1 MRYFQALPNILNTD
15 YNGNQVVVKNLITK
29 AVLTDTLLYDPLIF
43 YQYDIQDQDTPE
55 SIANKYYG
63 DPYRFWLVLL
73 PNQILDPQWGW
84 PMSQKLFGDYLND
97 KYSALAAANNQTV
110 QAYTQG
116 TIQNYIKQIQ
126 TTDNLSQNTT
136 IRTYTLDANAYAN
149 TFPGSPQ
156 TIGSGAYSV
165 TITTTKYTQYILDY
179 ELQQNEAKRTIYIIN
194 SSYVTSLES
203 QFSQLMSQ

>member
-1 MRYFQALPNILNTD
+1 
-15 YNGNQVVVKNLITK
+15 
-29 AVLTDTLLYDPLIF
+29 
-43 YQYDIQDQDTPE
+43 
-55 SIANKYYG
+55 
-63 DPYRFWLVLL
+63 
-73 PNQILDPQWGW
+73 
-84 PMSQKLFGDYLND
+84 LND

-116 TIQNYIKQIQ
+116 TIQNYIKQVQ

-149 TFPGSPQ
+149 TFPSTQ